1 MARQNTNGSTLNSS
15 GKQQPVGDELQQ
27 LNEELKQKVQQL
39 TTDLT
44 NILAREK
51 ELNDLKSRF
60 VSMAS
65 HEFRTPLTNVLVSTG
80 LLETHIQRRDDE
92 KCAKHIARIKSSV
105 QTLTEILE
113 DFLSLNKL
121 EQGQV
126 RPFVTVIDLEEF
138 ADEISNELAPTLKKG
153 QCIIYSVKGTI
164 SVKQDVNMLK
174 NIMLNLLSN
183 ASKYSAEEQAIKW
196 GITVQ
201 NDKIIMA
208 VTDSGIGIPVK
219 DQPHIFSRFFRAKN
233 VETLQGTGL
242 GLNIA
247 KKYAE
252 LINGKISFVSTENA
266 GTTFTVEVP
275 VLQ

>member
-1 MARQNTNGSTLNSS
+1 MATRKYRSTLNST
-15 GKQQPVGDELQQ
+15 GEQEQTEDQLKQ
-27 LNEELKQKVQQL
+27 LNKELEHKVQQL
-39 TTDLT
+39 TADLT
-44 NILAREK
+44 SLLEREK
-51 ELNDLKSRF
+51 IMNDLKSRF

-105 QTLTEILE
+105 KILTEILE
-113 DFLSLNKL
+113 DFLSLNKI

-126 RPFVTVIDLEEF
+126 KPFVTTIDIEEF
-138 ADEISNELAPTLKKG
+138 AEKTTNELAASLKKD
-153 QCIIYSVKGTI
+153 QSIIYTVSGAI
-164 SVKQDVNMLK
+164 SVKQDINMLK
-174 NIMLNLLSN
+174 KIMLNLLSN
-183 ASKYSAEEQAIKW
+183 ASKYSAEEKTIKW
-196 GITVQ
+196 DITVR
-201 NDKIIMA
+201 NNRLVMT

-233 VETLQGTGL
+233 VETMQGTGL

-247 KKYAE
+247 KKYVE
-252 LINGKISFVSTENA
+252 LLNGKISFVSMENA
-266 GTTFTVEVP
+266 GSTFTVEIP